1 MAKWDLDLIET
12 HLGVHLTDSASAAFS
27 TPQEEF
33 WSGEFGDDY
42 MERNA
47 GAQLVAANTALFAKI
62 LQHAPGVSSVLEIG
76 ANIGLNI
83 RALQT
88 LLPPPADF
96 TGVEINRRAAEVLAE
111 TGCNIVHGSV
121 LDAEDLGEFDLV
133 FTKGVLIHISPERLP
148 DVYDR
153 MAAASSKYLVVAEY
167 YNPVPVAIS
176 YRGHD
181 DRLFKRDFAGELLDR
196 HPEFELVS
204 TGFAYHR
211 GDFPQDD
218 TTWFVMRRR

>member
-1 MAKWDLDLIET
+1 M
-12 HLGVHLTDSASAAFS
+12 TDSASAAFS

-88 LLPPPADF
+88 LLPPPR
-96 TGVEINRRAAEVLAE
+96 ISRAWKSTDEQ
-111 TGCNIVHGSV
+111 
-121 LDAEDLGEFDLV
+121 
-133 FTKGVLIHISPERLP
+133 P
-148 DVYDR
+148 
-153 MAAASSKYLVVAEY
+153 KY
-167 YNPVPVAIS
+167 
-176 YRGHD
+176 
-181 DRLFKRDFAGELLDR
+181 
-196 HPEFELVS
+196 
-204 TGFAYHR
+204 
-211 GDFPQDD
+211 
-218 TTWFVMRRR
+218 